1 MVKKRIL
8 ESSEIGARSI
18 EFRLMSEIERRND
31 GGPDEMFGVKQPKGQ
46 RIATSTLV
54 IAGLVVVAILGVLLL
69 AGRKKAPQVIG
80 IQPLAIYAANL
91 PLSDLKMSESTSL
104 SGGKST
110 FLDGRVR
117 NTGNSI
123 VSGVTVQVLFRND
136 ENMPPDVETTP
147 LMLIRT
153 RDPYVDTQMIGAA
166 PLKPGDE
173 REFRLIF
180 ENVPNNWNQQMP
192 EVRVVRVETK

>member
-1 MVKKRIL
+1 
-8 ESSEIGARSI
+8 
-18 EFRLMSEIERRND
+18 MSEIERKND
-31 GGPDEMFGVKQPKGQ
+31 GSQDEMFGVKQPKGQ
-46 RIATSTLV
+46 GIATSTLV
-54 IAGLVVVAILGVLLL
+54 IAGLVVVAILGVLLI
-69 AGRKKAPQVIG
+69 AGRKKAPQVTG
-80 IQPLAIYAANL
+80 IQPLAMYAANL

-123 VSGVTVQVLFRND
+123 VTGVTVQVLFRND

-153 RDPYVDTQMIGAA
+153 RDPYVDTQMVGAA

-180 ENVPNNWNQQMP
+180 ENVPGNWNQQMP
-192 EVRVVRVETK
+192 EVHVVRVETK